1 MMTSRQANR
10 PPRLQSGT
18 RLCLPSG
25 KVVQLLD
32 HFSTRTGT
40 VWSCGYV
47 EGTALRGAGSGN
59 RERLVLRHDWLQR
72 FAQPAQEAAR

>member
-1 MMTSRQANR
+1 MLAANAR
-10 PPRLQSGT
+10 DPRFKLRLQAGV
-18 RLCLPSG
+18 RVRLPSR
-25 KVVQLLD
+25 KVVELID

-47 EGTALRGAGSGN
+47 DGEALRGAGKGN

-72 FAQPAQEAAR
+72 FGELAL